1 MNTAKN
7 QQNFNLEKQR
17 GAQNL
22 LLKIRKIRKI
32 RKIVENKETTD
43 KTHILES
50 IIEFY

>member
-32 RKIVENKETTD
+32 VENKETTD